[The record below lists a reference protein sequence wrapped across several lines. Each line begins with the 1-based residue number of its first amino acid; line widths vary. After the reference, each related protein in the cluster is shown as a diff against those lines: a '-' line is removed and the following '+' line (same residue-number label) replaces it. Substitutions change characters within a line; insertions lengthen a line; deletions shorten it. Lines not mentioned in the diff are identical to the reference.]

1 MPGTTSLGLRYP
13 LPSET
18 VTAQSYQDLA
28 EDIDSV
34 LDTIDLLE
42 TKARVPQMAMVTLFG
57 STVSVPQAV
66 HTLITFDIE
75 NIDNASIANL
85 GVNND
90 RLTLSAGIWF
100 VNGYALA
107 SGGTTV
113 TAVQLQFYVNTVLH
127 SFNRIDDSSAF
138 TTKNIT
144 AQSVVKAPVNGT
156 ILQMYA
162 FWSGTGGPA
171 TWSSP
176 TLRVYRI
183 REL

>member
-1 MPGTTSLGLRYP
+1 MPGSTSLGLRYP
-13 LPSET
+13 LPWET

-42 TKARVPQMAMVTLFG
+42 TKARVPPMAMVTLFG
-57 STVSVPQAV
+57 SNVTVPQAV
-66 HTLITFDIE
+66 HTVVTFDSE
-75 NIDNASIANL
+75 VMDNANLSNL

-90 RLTLSAGIWF
+90 RLTLSAGVWF
-100 VNGYALA
+100 VNAYALA
-107 SGGTTV
+107 TGGTTT

-127 SFNRIDDSSAF
+127 SFNRIDDSSF
-138 TTKNIT
+138 VTKNIT
-144 AQSVVKAPVNGT
+144 AQSVVKASVDGT
-156 ILQMYA
+156 ILQLYA

-171 TWSSP
+171 TWVSP
-176 TLRVYRI
+176 MLRVYRI